1 MNGEAY
7 LGILTFLGTGGL
19 FLLVTFS
26 ISKALR
32 PDKPDPEKLSI
43 YECGEE
49 AVGNGQIA
57 FNSRFFVI
65 ALIFVLFEIEL
76 IFLFPWAI
84 VFSDPK
90 MIRANGSAWTGLAML
105 EMLAFVF
112 ILLMGLVYAW
122 AKGHLDW
129 IKPITVPT
137 ETKSS
142 IPNEQYQNINIK
154 YSGSIVKENNIQA

>member
-19 FLLVTFS
+19 FLFLTFS

-32 PDKPDPEKLSI
+32 PDQPDPEKLSI

-49 AVGNGQIA
+49 AVGNGQIS

-76 IFLFPWAI
+76 IFLFPWAV
-84 VFSDPK
+84 VFSDSK
-90 MIRANGSAWTGLAML
+90 MIVENGNVWTGLAL
-105 EMLAFVF
+105 VEMLAFVF
-112 ILLMGLVYAW
+112 ILFIGLIYAW

-129 IKPITVPT
+129 IKPLTIPT
-137 ETKSS
+137 KIDNT
-142 IPNEQYQNINIK
+142 IPEELYKDFNIK
-154 YSGSIVKENNIQA
+154 YSESINKENNILV